1 MRFPIDLLK
10 SVTFTE
16 SHMDTDHEKEY
27 CGVGLA
33 PIHES
38 HPKSTETHFGI
49 ILVVVRVLLVF
60 TVTFSNRWSHTS
72 VKFLLS

>member
-1 MRFPIDLLK
+1 MLK

-16 SHMDTDHEKEY
+16 SHMVTDHGKEY

-38 HPKSTETHFGI
+38 HPKSMETHFEI
-49 ILVVVRVLLVF
+49 ILVVVRVLCVF
-60 TVTFSNRWSHTS
+60 MVTFSNRWSHKPL
-72 VKFLLS
+72 KFLL